1 MDNES
6 LLRMRTT
13 DKMKLISA
21 KPVMTTPVIDTI
33 DLVRSPPLAHDT
45 SVDSLLVQVS
55 SLRDRTSIL
64 KSRLLRKQN
73 LVMSKLSLADNVIL
87 EDAITRNQIQ
97 IDETQSRS
105 TVLYDSIRL
114 YILQKK
120 ELVAVLQEDEDVN
133 THLDMITKD
142 IARMEQS
149 IH

>member
-1 MDNES
+1 
-6 LLRMRTT
+6 
-13 DKMKLISA
+13 
-21 KPVMTTPVIDTI
+21 
-33 DLVRSPPLAHDT
+33 
-45 SVDSLLVQVS
+45 
-55 SLRDRTSIL
+55 
-64 KSRLLRKQN
+64 
-73 LVMSKLSLADNVIL
+73 MSKLSLADNVIL